1 MERICVHSPTNTLW
15 NHSPS
20 RAPTLQ
26 SASWVS
32 RSPTTP
38 EMSMPA
44 SEMMTPADWLTTFCA
59 TSNTAMT
66 MFQVLV
72 TISTAQKV
80 LKIHLKK
87 IQVSKS
93 WRLFFSMMSW
103 ISS

>member
-32 RSPTTP
+32 RLPTTP

-44 SEMMTPADWLTTFCA
+44 SEMMTPAD
-59 TSNTAMT
+59 
-66 MFQVLV
+66 
-72 TISTAQKV
+72 
-80 LKIHLKK
+80 
-87 IQVSKS
+87 
-93 WRLFFSMMSW
+93 
-103 ISS
+103 